1 VTFDE
6 QRWLPPQTPAGEPAG
21 DRDAFGNERPKGDD
35 QRKRGI
41 GGGIIAAILVALS
54 KGKALLLLL
63 PKLKL
68 LTTSGSMLVSIAAYS
83 LIWGWKF
90 AVGFVILLFVHEMG
104 HVIQLRREGI
114 EASAP
119 LFIPFLGAVVWGRM
133 LEGNAL
139 AEARVG
145 LAGPILGSIG
155 AAVCWAIGAGIDS
168 DFWRALAFIGFFL
181 NLFNLAPVTPLDGGR
196 AVAALTPWMWFVG
209 LFLVA
214 VLAFAYPNP
223 IIFLILI
230 MGALDVHRRW
240 KARHEQGEYY
250 KVSPRNR
257 AIVAVVYIGLI
268 IALAIG
274 LDLTHLARDL
284 NDV

>member
-1 VTFDE
+1 VAYDE
-6 QRWLPPQTPAGEPAG
+6 QRWLPPQAPTEAPA
-21 DRDAFGNERPKGDD
+21 DRDAFGNERPPEANE

-41 GGGIIAAILVALS
+41 GGGIVAGLLALLA

-119 LFIPFLGAVVWGRM
+119 LFIPFFGAVVWGRI

-145 LAGPILGSIG
+145 LAGPVLGSIG

-196 AVAALTPWMWFVG
+196 AVAALSPWMWFVG

-214 VLAFAYPNP
+214 ALAFAYPNP
-223 IIFLILI
+223 IIFLILL
-230 MGALDVHRRW
+230 MGAFDVHRRW
-240 KARHEQGEYY
+240 KSRHEQGDYY

-257 AIVAVVYIGLI
+257 ALVAVVYLGLI
-268 IALAIG
+268 VALAVG
-274 LDLTHLARDL
+274 VDMTHVARTLSDA
-284 NDV
+284 

>member
-1 VTFDE
+1 VAYDE
-6 QRWLPPQTPAGEPAG
+6 QRWLPPQAPQPPPPPVDPVPEP
-21 DRDAFGNERPKGDD
+21 RR
-35 QRKRGI
+35 RGI
-41 GGGIIAAILVALS
+41 GGGIVAVLLALLA

-119 LFIPFLGAVVWGRM
+119 LFIPFLGAVVWGRI

-145 LAGPILGSIG
+145 LAGPVLGSIG

-196 AVAALTPWMWFVG
+196 AVAALSPWMWFLG

-214 VLAFAYPNP
+214 GLAFAYPNP
-223 IIFLILI
+223 IIILILL

-240 KARHEQGEYY
+240 KTRHEQGEYY

-268 IALAIG
+268 VVLAIG

-284 NDV
+284 DDV

>member
-1 VTFDE
+1 VSTDE
-6 QRWLPPQTPAGEPAG
+6 QRWLPPQAPPESPA
-21 DRDAFGNERPKGDD
+21 DRDAFGNERPEPGN
-35 QRKRGI
+35 QHKRGI
-41 GGGIIAAILVALS
+41 GGSILAAILVALS

-90 AVGFVILLFVHEMG
+90 AVGFVLLLFIHEMG

-114 EASAP
+114 PASAP
-119 LFIPFLGAVVWGRM
+119 LFIPFFGAVVWGRI

-155 AAVCWAIGAGIDS
+155 AAACWAIGAGIDS

-214 VLAFAYPNP
+214 LLAFAYPNP

-240 KARHEQGEYY
+240 KARHEQGDYY

-257 AIVAVVYIGLI
+257 ALVAVVYIGLI
-268 IALAIG
+268 ILLAIG
-274 LDLTHLARDL
+274 LDLTHLARSIP
-284 NDV
+284 

>member
-1 VTFDE
+1 LDE
-6 QRWLPPQTPAGEPAG
+6 QRWLPPQTPAGEPTG
-21 DRDAFGNERPKGDD
+21 DRDAFGNERPKRDD

>member
-1 VTFDE
+1 MDSE
-6 QRWLPPQTPAGEPAG
+6 SSRWLPPVPAAPEPA
-21 DRDAFGNERPKGDD
+21 RP
-35 QRKRGI
+35 RGARRWLAPLA
-41 GGGIIAAILVALS
+41 GLGALALNFAG
-54 KGKALLLLL
+54 KAKALLLLL

-90 AVGFVILLFVHEMG
+90 AAGFVLLLFVHEMG

-114 EASAP
+114 PASAP
-119 LFIPFLGAVVWGRM
+119 LFIPFLGAVVWGRI

-155 AAVCWAIGAGIDS
+155 AAACWAVGAGIDS

-181 NLFNLAPVTPLDGGR
+181 NLFNLAPLTPLDGGR
-196 AVAALTPWMWFVG
+196 AVAALSPWMWFVG

-214 VLAFAYPNP
+214 GLAFTYPSP
-223 IIFLILI
+223 IVFLILI
-230 MGALDVHRRW
+230 MGALDISRRW
-240 KARHEQGEYY
+240 KTRHEQGEYY

-257 AIVAVVYIGLI
+257 ALVAVVYIGLI
-268 IALAIG
+268 VALSVG
-274 LDLTHLARDL
+274 LDLTHLARDIPS
-284 NDV
+284 

>member
-1 VTFDE
+1 
-6 QRWLPPQTPAGEPAG
+6 
-21 DRDAFGNERPKGDD
+21 
-35 QRKRGI
+35 
-41 GGGIIAAILVALS
+41 
-54 KGKALLLLL
+54 
-63 PKLKL
+63 
-68 LTTSGSMLVSIAAYS
+68 
-83 LIWGWKF
+83 
-90 AVGFVILLFVHEMG
+90 
-104 HVIQLRREGI
+104 VIQLRREGI

-119 LFIPFLGAVVWGRM
+119 LFIPFLGAVVWGRI

-155 AAVCWAIGAGIDS
+155 AAACWAVGAGIDS
-168 DFWRALAFIGFFL
+168 DFWRALAFVGFFL
-181 NLFNLAPVTPLDGGR
+181 NLFNLAPITPLDGGR
-196 AVAALTPWMWFVG
+196 AVAALSPWMWFGG

-214 VLAFAYPNP
+214 GLAFAYPNP
-223 IIFLILI
+223 IIILILI

-240 KARHEQGEYY
+240 KSRHEQGEYY

-257 AIVAVVYIGLI
+257 AIVAVVYLGLI
-268 IALAIG
+268 VALAIG

>member
-1 VTFDE
+1 VTYDE
-6 QRWLPPQTPAGEPAG
+6 QRWLPPQAPPPPIDPVPEP
-21 DRDAFGNERPKGDD
+21 
-35 QRKRGI
+35 RKRGI
-41 GGGIIAAILVALS
+41 GGGIAAALLALLA

-90 AVGFVILLFVHEMG
+90 AVGFVVLLFVHEMG

-119 LFIPFLGAVVWGRM
+119 LFIPFLGAVVWGRI

-155 AAVCWAIGAGIDS
+155 AAACWAVGAGIDS
-168 DFWRALAFIGFFL
+168 DFWRALAFVGFFL
-181 NLFNLAPVTPLDGGR
+181 NLFNLAPITPLDGGR
-196 AVAALTPWMWFVG
+196 AVAALSPWMWFGG

-214 VLAFAYPNP
+214 GLAFAYPNP
-223 IIFLILI
+223 IIILILI

-240 KARHEQGEYY
+240 KSRHEQGEYY

-257 AIVAVVYIGLI
+257 AIVAVVYLGLI
-268 IALAIG
+268 VALAIG

>member
-1 VTFDE
+1 VSSFDHE
-6 QRWLPPQTPAGEPAG
+6 PGTLPDPEPSHERGYRPLQPGTDWRSLGSKIWAPIVLVLG
-21 DRDAFGNERPKGDD
+21 LGAKFGFASLKFF
-35 QRKRGI
+35 GI
-41 GGGIIAAILVALS
+41 FLSVGGY
-54 KGKALLLLL
+54 ALL
-63 PKLKL
+63 
-68 LTTSGSMLVSIAAYS
+68 
-83 LIWGWKF
+83 WGWSF
-90 AVGFVILLFVHEMG
+90 AVGFVLLLLVHEMG
-104 HVIQLRREGI
+104 HVWQARREGL

-119 LFIPFLGAVVWGRM
+119 LFIPFLGAVVWGRI

-145 LAGPILGSIG
+145 LAGPVLGSIG

-196 AVAALTPWMWFVG
+196 AVAALSPWMWFLC

-214 VLAFAYPNP
+214 GLAFAYPNP
-223 IIFLILI
+223 IIILILL

-240 KARHEQGEYY
+240 KTRHEQGEYY

-268 IALAIG
+268 VVLAIG

-284 NDV
+284 DDV

>member
-1 VTFDE
+1 VVTLDE
-6 QRWLPPQTPAGEPAG
+6 KWLPPQAPEP
-21 DRDAFGNERPKGDD
+21 EPSPEPEPES
-35 QRKRGI
+35 RKRGL
-41 GGGIIAAILVALS
+41 GGGIFAALLAIVA
-54 KGKALLLLL
+54 KGKAILLLL

-68 LTTSGSMLVSIAAYS
+68 LTTSGTMLVSIAAYS

-114 EASAP
+114 PASAP
-119 LFIPFLGAVVWGRM
+119 VFIPFMGAVVWGRI

-145 LAGPILGSIG
+145 LAGPVLGSIG
-155 AAVCWAIGAGIDS
+155 AAVCWAIGAGADS
-168 DFWRALAFIGFFL
+168 DLFRALAFVGFFL

-196 AVAALTPWMWFVG
+196 AAAALSPWMWFAG

-214 VLAFAYPNP
+214 LLAFLWPNP
-223 IIFLILI
+223 IIILILI
-230 MGALDVHRRW
+230 LGALDVHRRW
-240 KARHEQGEYY
+240 KTRHEMGEYY
-250 KVSPRNR
+250 KVRPAHR
-257 AIVAVVYIGLI
+257 AIVAAVYIGLI
-268 IALAIG
+268 VALAVG
-274 LDLTHLARDL
+274 MDLTHLARDL

>member
-1 VTFDE
+1 MAYDE
-6 QRWLPPQTPAGEPAG
+6 QRWLPPQAPAEAPS
-21 DRDAFGNERPKGDD
+21 DRDAFGNERPPDGE

-41 GGGIIAAILVALS
+41 GGGIAAVLLAVLA

-90 AVGFVILLFVHEMG
+90 AVGFVILLFIHEMG

-119 LFIPFLGAVVWGRM
+119 LFIPFMGAVVWGRI

-145 LAGPILGSIG
+145 LAGPVLGSIG
-155 AAVCWAIGAGIDS
+155 AAACWAIGAGIDS

-196 AVAALTPWMWFVG
+196 AVAALTPWMWFGG
-209 LFLVA
+209 LFLVG
-214 VLAFAYPNP
+214 VLAFTYPNP

-240 KARHEQGEYY
+240 KSRHEQDGEYY

-257 AIVAVVYIGLI
+257 AIVAGVYIGLI
-268 IALAIG
+268 VALAVG
-274 LDLTHLARDL
+274 LDLTHLARDF

>member
-1 VTFDE
+1 
-6 QRWLPPQTPAGEPAG
+6 
-21 DRDAFGNERPKGDD
+21 
-35 QRKRGI
+35 
-41 GGGIIAAILVALS
+41 
-54 KGKALLLLL
+54 
-63 PKLKL
+63 
-68 LTTSGSMLVSIAAYS
+68 MLVSIAAYS

-145 LAGPILGSIG
+145 LAGPVLGSIG
-155 AAVCWAIGAGIDS
+155 AAVCWAVGAGIDS

-196 AVAALTPWMWFVG
+196 AVAALSPWMWFLG

-214 VLAFAYPNP
+214 LLAFVYPSP

-240 KARHEQGEYY
+240 RTRHEQGEYY

-257 AIVAVVYIGLI
+257 ALVALVYIGLI
-268 IALAIG
+268 VALSIG
-274 LDLTHLARDL
+274 LDLTHLARHIP
-284 NDV
+284 

>member
-6 QRWLPPQTPAGEPAG
+6 QRWLPPQPPAPAPPVDPVPEP
-21 DRDAFGNERPKGDD
+21 RR
-35 QRKRGI
+35 RGL
-41 GGGIIAAILVALS
+41 GGGIGAAILALLA

-90 AVGFVILLFVHEMG
+90 AVGFVVLLLVHEMG

-119 LFIPFLGAVVWGRM
+119 VFIPFMGAVVWGRI

-145 LAGPILGSIG
+145 LAGPVLGSIG
-155 AAVCWAIGAGIDS
+155 AAACWAIGAGIDS
-168 DFWRALAFIGFFL
+168 DFWRALAFVGFFL

-196 AVAALTPWMWFVG
+196 AVAALSPWMWFLG

-214 VLAFAYPNP
+214 VLAFTYPSP
-223 IIFLILI
+223 IIILILI
-230 MGALDVHRRW
+230 MGVLDVSRRW
-240 KARHEQGEYY
+240 KARHTQGDYY
-250 KVSPRNR
+250 KVAPRHR
-257 AIVAVVYIGLI
+257 AAVAVVYLGLI
-268 IALAIG
+268 VALSVAM
-274 LDLTHLARDL
+274 DLTHLVRHIP
-284 NDV
+284 